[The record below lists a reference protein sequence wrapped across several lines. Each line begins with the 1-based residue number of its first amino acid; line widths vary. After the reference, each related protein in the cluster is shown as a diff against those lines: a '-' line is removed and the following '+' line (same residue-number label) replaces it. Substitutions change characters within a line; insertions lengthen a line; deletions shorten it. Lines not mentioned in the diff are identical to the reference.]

1 MTNQFPLALTCAL
14 PMYKAKDI
22 GWLALESL
30 CAQERVTFDWELV
43 VIEETDGALGWEKIK
58 KYEPRLQKVGCA
70 EIKYTALDTWLP
82 LGEKWRKIAA
92 QAEGVGYLLV
102 AADCYSQPLRLAE
115 TYELLNDPGVDW
127 VQSATGAFYNI
138 GNDTLSIY
146 DQELANGHPC
156 CLNMAT
162 LTAHVRRLPS
172 TDRRRSVDGWM
183 YTEIERALGRGLCV
197 AYNESDSWRRG
208 VDTHGLNNLSAGRG
222 AKLDLEPRPPFRGP
236 LPREPLHL
244 EDIVPESVSRRL
256 TQLRPLASERTFVKK
271 GISG

>member
-1 MTNQFPLALTCAL
+1 MSNQFPLALTCAL

-30 CAQERVTFDWELV
+30 CAQERITFDWELV
-43 VIEETDGALGWEKIK
+43 VIEEADGALGWEEIK
-58 KYEPRLQKVGCA
+58 KYEARLKKIGCA
-70 EIKYTALDTWLP
+70 EIKYVSLDAWIP
-82 LGEKWRKIAA
+82 LGEKWRQIA
-92 QAEGVGYLLV
+92 QRAEGTGFLLV

-115 TYELLNDPGVDW
+115 TYDLLNNSDVDW
-127 VQSATGAFYNI
+127 VQSPLGGFYNI

-162 LTAHVRRLPS
+162 LSEYVRKIPV

-183 YTEIERALGRGLCV
+183 YTEIERVLNRKMRV

-222 AKLDLEPRPPFRGP
+222 TKLNLEPKAPFRGP
-236 LPREPLHL
+236 LPREPLHM
-244 EDIVPESVSRRL
+244 EHVVPQEIAARL
-256 TQLRPLASERTFVKK
+256 RTLRGLAAERTFVKK
-271 GISG
+271 GIAG